1 MFDTDEDYNYVPEIP
16 CNTNEPYK
24 PKLFDDY
31 KKQKKNKWNTGIIVD
46 YSDEILR
53 PMTEKERQRAKND
66 NLQILVDGDP
76 FAYRA
81 AFCQDEETE
90 AD

>member
-1 MFDTDEDYNYVPEIP
+1 MKYAVMIMFDTDEDYNYVPESWP

-31 KKQKKNKWNTGIIVD
+31 KKAEEERSKWNTAIIVD

-53 PMTEKERQRAKND
+53 PMTEKERQRAKERQLANT
-66 NLQILVDGDP
+66 G
-76 FAYRA
+76 
-81 AFCQDEETE
+81 
-90 AD
+90 